1 MRTTKE
7 NRFFQVRVVNARGRH
22 VDRMCQTTLRFFV
35 EPSMD
40 IPAKCGQFVQ
50 GEPCLAH
57 PASWGQ
63 PICFSP
69 HCHVGVLFF
78 LLLLLLL
85 ILLLRRLL
93 FNIINNPPSTQH
105 HQHNTIN
112 TTPSSQHHQHN
123 TNNTTPSTQHHQHN
137 IINTTPSTQHGT
149 PS

>member
-78 LLLLLLL
+78 LLLLLL